1 MKQLVITIAAV
12 ALVGCGNPDGA
23 LIQAARDGDI
33 EVVKQHL
40 AADVDVNAKDKSG
53 WTPLHWAVEYG
64 HAEIAE
70 FLIANDAGV
79 NSKMEGG
86 VRHLIPGK
94 GNY

>member
-1 MKQLVITIAAV
+1 MSIH
-12 ALVGCGNPDGA
+12 
-23 LIQAARDGDI
+23 QAARNGDI

-53 WTPLHWAVEYG
+53 WTHLHWAVEYG

-70 FLIANDAGV
+70 LLIANDAGV

>member
-1 MKQLVITIAAV
+1 MKYLITTIATLV
-12 ALVGCGNPDGA
+12 LVGCA
-23 LIQAARDGDI
+23 LRMSIHQAARNGDI